1 MGKHSVRVRNGS
13 KKMKYWPK
21 VKSTA
26 APRFYPLMFA
36 SKHEWPRKGHL
47 LRNCSLFSFL
57 SAICESEGESRLHV
71 CVSMCVHG
79 CLNMCLMCV
88 RVCAHVCLCLCFLIY
103 VYMSLNVCKH
113 AFEWLFVN
121 SSPENWPPWQHA
133 FELMCLYVRID
144 VCIWLCVYLCLDA
157 CVDVCVVMCVWLG
170 VYACAGAYE
179 FL

>member
-1 MGKHSVRVRNGS
+1 MGAKKWNTGRKSIVQLHQDFILPCSHRNMNDLEKDICSETVPFFHFCQQFVRVKERAVC
-13 KKMKYWPK
+13 MC
-21 VKSTA
+21 V
-26 APRFYPLMFA
+26 
-36 SKHEWPRKGHL
+36 
-47 LRNCSLFSFL
+47 
-57 SAICESEGESRLHV
+57 CEHV
-71 CVSMCVHG
+71 CAWVLEHVF
-79 CLNMCLMCV
+79 N
-88 RVCAHVCLCLCFLIY
+88 VCLCVCACVFIFMFFIY

-157 CVDVCVVMCVWLG
+157 CVDVCVAMCVWLG
-170 VYACAGAYE
+170 VYACAGEYE